1 MSRDEPP
8 RNVINASLIRPF
20 TRCRVLWGKSHGYK
34 FRVLHTFVALFQADL
49 NPLRCA
55 RRLKLQVDNE
65 THVFLPEEMI
75 GSMESNRRHV
85 TVTRQALFGSVTPE
99 LTFNLEGKESALD
112 LPIYHHHSS
121 GNSLISGS
129 WVRTLNQT
137 YSILGPVWPF

>member
-1 MSRDEPP
+1 M
-8 RNVINASLIRPF
+8 
-20 TRCRVLWGKSHGYK
+20 
-34 FRVLHTFVALFQADL
+34 
-49 NPLRCA
+49 
-55 RRLKLQVDNE
+55 RRTE
-65 THVFLPEEMI
+65 AEEMV